1 MRTGLVCVTNVCTAD
16 TTLSTAIR
24 ITMPSRLMEGAPL
37 IYISPSPRVSWSCVC
52 VARQVLFTMP
62 TGLIERAPLI
72 YISPYPRVSWS
83 CFYVARQVLF
93 SLMLLTPLIG
103 PTPMLLLLENGAN
116 LE

>member
-24 ITMPSRLMEGAPL
+24 ITMPSRLMEG
-37 IYISPSPRVSWSCVC
+37 
-52 VARQVLFTMP
+52 
-62 TGLIERAPLI
+62 APLI